1 MPGGIVRRRVV
12 RFVMVAVVALGC
24 ATATHAQ
31 EVSLGGGAKMK
42 IGGRFHMQYNT
53 TSVDSSD
60 GDPIPETEFLLRR
73 ARLTFDVT
81 FNDLISARIEPD
93 YSSIGGV
100 GLFSLR
106 DAYMRLTFGS
116 GLRATAGQF
125 KRPFD
130 VFELTSSTQILVAE
144 RGGQVR
150 GVTACGRIATV
161 CSYSNLSAGLLYSDR
176 DLGLMLDGALVPGRL
191 QYAIA
196 ATNGQTL
203 RQRESNSGKQLTG
216 RLSVIPLKD
225 LVVSGNVSWKDYTNV
240 ATASAERAVAWGTDV
255 EFGTFTRGL
264 HIQAGLL
271 GGDNWRQPTA
281 DSTGIESFVTSQ
293 VIATWRVPVRHRWI
307 DGLEPT
313 LRASWADPNLSA
325 DDDDGWLI
333 TPGAMLHLGSRNR
346 LYVNVDIWMPQVG
359 DTEYALLT
367 QLNFYF

>member
-1 MPGGIVRRRVV
+1 MRRRVV
-12 RFVMVAVVALGC
+12 RFIMVAVVALGC
-24 ATATHAQ
+24 ARAVHAQ

-93 YSSIGGV
+93 YSAISGV

-191 QYAIA
+191 QYAVA

-216 RLSVIPLKD
+216 RVSVTPLKD
-225 LVVSGNVSWKDYTNV
+225 LVVSGNVGWKDYTNP
-240 ATASAERAVAWGTDV
+240 ASESAERALAWGADV
-255 EFGTFTRGL
+255 EFGNYTKGP
-264 HIQAGLL
+264 HVQAGII
-271 GGDNWRQPTA
+271 GGGNWRALTA
-281 DSTGIESFVTSQ
+281 DSTDIEDFLTGQ
-293 VIATWRVPVRHRWI
+293 VIGTWRFPVQHKWI
-307 DGLEPT
+307 DGVEPT
-313 LRASWADPNLSA
+313 FRASWADPNGTEVG
-325 DDDDGWLI
+325 DRGWLV

-346 LYVNVDIWMPQVG
+346 LYVNVDIWVPQVG

>member
-1 MPGGIVRRRVV
+1 MRRHVIQRL
-12 RFVMVAVVALGC
+12 AVALAGLGL
-24 ATATHAQ
+24 ATAVQAQ
-31 EVSLGGGAKMK
+31 EVSVGGHAKIR

-53 TSVDSSD
+53 TSVDTAD
-60 GDPIPETEFLLRR
+60 GEPVPETEFLLRR

-93 YSSIGGV
+93 YSTIGGV

-116 GLRATAGQF
+116 GFRATAGQF

-130 VFELTSSTQILVAE
+130 VFELTSSTQILVVE

-150 GVTACGRIATV
+150 GVTACGRLLTV

-191 QYAIA
+191 QYAVA
-196 ATNGQTL
+196 ATNGQAL
-203 RQRESNSGKQLTG
+203 RTRESNSGKQLTG
-216 RLSVIPLKD
+216 RISVIPLKD
-225 LVVSGNVSWKDYTNV
+225 LVVSGNVGWKDYSNV
-240 ATASAERAVAWGTDV
+240 VTEVPERAVAWGADV
-255 EFGTFTRGL
+255 EFGTFAGGP
-264 HIQAGLL
+264 HVQAGLI
-271 GGDNWRQPTA
+271 GGDNWRQPTL
-281 DSTGIESFVTSQ
+281 DSTGVESFFTGQ
-293 VIATWRVPVRHRWI
+293 VIATWRLPVRHRWI
-307 DGLEPT
+307 DGVEPT
-313 LRASWADPNLSA
+313 LRASWADPNLSL

-346 LYVNVDIWMPQVG
+346 LYVNLDVWVPRGG
-359 DTEYALLT
+359 DTEYALLS

>member
-1 MPGGIVRRRVV
+1 MQHRVV
-12 RFVMVAVVALGC
+12 HRAVRALAGLVL
-24 ATATHAQ
+24 ATAVQAQ
-31 EVSLGGGAKMK
+31 EASVGGAANVK

-53 TSVDSSD
+53 TSVDTAD
-60 GDPIPETEFLLRR
+60 GEPIPTTEFLLRR

-81 FNDLISARIEPD
+81 FNELLSARIEPD

-130 VFELTSSTQILVAE
+130 VFELTSSTQILVVE

-150 GVTACGRIATV
+150 GVTACGRLLTV

-191 QYAIA
+191 QYAVA

-203 RQRESNSGKQLTG
+203 RARETNSGKQLTG
-216 RLSVIPLKD
+216 RLSVTPVKA
-225 LVVSGNVSWKDYTNV
+225 LVVSGNVGWKDYTNV
-240 ATASAERAVAWGTDV
+240 ATQSPEHAVAWGADV
-255 EFGTFTRGL
+255 EFGTHSRGP
-264 HIQAGLL
+264 HIQAGFI
-271 GGDNWRQPTA
+271 GGGNWRQPTA
-281 DSTGIESFVTSQ
+281 DSTGIESFATGQ
-293 VIATWRVPVRHRWI
+293 VIATYRAPVRHRWI
-307 DGLEPT
+307 DAIEPT
-313 LRASWADPNLSA
+313 LRASWADPNLSDEA
-325 DDDDGWLI
+325 DDGWLL

-346 LYVNVDIWMPQVG
+346 LYLNVDIWLPQVG
-359 DTEYALLT
+359 KTEYALVT